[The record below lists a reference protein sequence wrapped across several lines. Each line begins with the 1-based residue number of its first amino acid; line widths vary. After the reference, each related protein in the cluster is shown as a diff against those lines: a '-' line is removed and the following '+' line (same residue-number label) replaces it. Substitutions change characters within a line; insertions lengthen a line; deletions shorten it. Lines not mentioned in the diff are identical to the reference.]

1 MTKLALEASSLENPF
16 NRSFGSNVMSM
27 GTKRTDICIARHP
40 QEHPAVFAA
49 RFSRCRPLLRFI
61 ACCVLNDT
69 QRAEVAIESCWL
81 TASRNPPRFEY
92 EGAFRSWLLRV
103 LIDEA
108 FAILRKKSRQK
119 APSWDS
125 TDSRLY
131 KNAFNNCFRI
141 CCGARPK
148 FLVPAWHWLVP
159 HEFNRKC

>member
-16 NRSFGSNVMSM
+16 NRGFGSNVMSM

-49 RFSRCRPLLRFI
+49 RFSRCRPLLRSI

-81 TASRNPPRFEY
+81 SASRNPPRFEY

-108 FAILRKKSRQK
+108 LAILRKKISAEGTVLGFYRQPTVQK
-119 APSWDS
+119 CLQQLLQDLLWGSAKIP
-125 TDSRLY
+125 RARVAL
-131 KNAFNNCFRI
+131 A
-141 CCGARPK
+141 GA
-148 FLVPAWHWLVP
+148 A
-159 HEFNRKC
+159 

>member
-16 NRSFGSNVMSM
+16 NRSFGSNVMSV

-108 FAILRKKSRQK
+108 LAILRKKIS
-119 APSWDS
+119 AEG
-125 TDSRLY
+125 TVLGFY
-131 KNAFNNCFRI
+131 
-141 CCGARPK
+141 
-148 FLVPAWHWLVP
+148 
-159 HEFNRKC
+159 